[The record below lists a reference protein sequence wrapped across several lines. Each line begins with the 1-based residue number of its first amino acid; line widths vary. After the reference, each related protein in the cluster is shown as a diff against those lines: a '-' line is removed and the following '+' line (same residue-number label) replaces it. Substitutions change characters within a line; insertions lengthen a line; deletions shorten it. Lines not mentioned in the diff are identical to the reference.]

1 MREKAG
7 TPTARGRRSIRVAA
21 GLLLVVGLT
30 NAALAVLGLATDLIH
45 LSPDVAGGLLVLGI
59 ATTAVGVLVWRGSRT
74 ALTLALVAFAALMLA
89 EAGLSG
95 TDGDALPRLVLLAL
109 LVATLAVAWAA
120 TRRSR
125 RD

>member
-1 MREKAG
+1 MREKAS
-7 TPTARGRRSIRVAA
+7 TRTARGRWSIRIAA

-30 NAALAVLGLATDLIH
+30 NAALAVLSLATDLIH

-59 ATTAVGVLVWRGSRT
+59 VTTVVGTLVWRGSRT
-74 ALTLALVAFAALMLA
+74 ALTVALVAFAALMLA
-89 EAGLSG
+89 EASLGG

-109 LVATLAVAWAA
+109 LVATLAVAWAD

-125 RD
+125 RE